1 MGLDARDQTREGL
14 RVLRRYVP
22 THAFWRNL
30 QDESS
35 GVTDHGLMRTDDTPL
50 ITLLPRLVVPDPDAA
65 AEFYRVALGAEVRA
79 RFTMPDGTVTNID
92 LEIGGTSL
100 SLTAEVEDWGLL
112 APSTVGGSPVLLKL
126 TVVDARH
133 TRDQMVQAG
142 AEEVVSVQD
151 RPYGRCEGRVRDPF
165 GHLWIV
171 SHITETLTEDE
182 IRRRLE
188 DAYGDA

>member
-1 MGLDARDQTREGL
+1 
-14 RVLRRYVP
+14 
-22 THAFWRNL
+22 
-30 QDESS
+30 
-35 GVTDHGLMRTDDTPL
+35 MRTDDTTL

-65 AEFYRVALGAEVRA
+65 AEFYGVALGAEMLA

-92 LEIGGTSL
+92 LAIGDAPL
-100 SLTAEVEDWGLL
+100 SLTSAVEDWGLL
-112 APSTVGGSPVLLKL
+112 APATAGGSPVLLKL
-126 TVVDARH
+126 TVADARH

-142 AEEVVSVQD
+142 AEEVVPVED

-171 SHITETLTEDE
+171 SHVTENLTDDE

-188 DAYGDA
+188 DVYGDA

>member
-1 MGLDARDQTREGL
+1 M
-14 RVLRRYVP
+14 LRRYVP
-22 THAFWRNL
+22 THALWRNL
-30 QDESS
+30 QDEGS

-65 AEFYRVALGAEVRA
+65 AEFYRVALGAEVLA

-100 SLTAEVEDWGLL
+100 SLTAAVEDWGLL
-112 APSTVGGSPVLLKL
+112 APETTGGSPVLLKL
-126 TVVDARH
+126 TVADARH

-142 AEEVVSVQD
+142 AEEVVPVED

-171 SHITETLTEDE
+171 SHVTENLTEDE